1 VSASGN
7 ASWADGFAGATCGN
21 VGGRR
26 WERWSMSSASRAMR
40 SPPPVD
46 LTEEAWVA
54 QNIIDQVEASCPR
67 CGAVATYS
75 KPDFY
80 WR

>member
-1 VSASGN
+1 MVYVKCKS
-7 ASWADGFAGATCGN
+7 CG
-21 VGGRR
+21 
-26 WERWSMSSASRAMR
+26 EEFPA
-40 SPPPVD
+40 PVD

-54 QNIIDQVEASCPR
+54 QNIIDQVEASCPH